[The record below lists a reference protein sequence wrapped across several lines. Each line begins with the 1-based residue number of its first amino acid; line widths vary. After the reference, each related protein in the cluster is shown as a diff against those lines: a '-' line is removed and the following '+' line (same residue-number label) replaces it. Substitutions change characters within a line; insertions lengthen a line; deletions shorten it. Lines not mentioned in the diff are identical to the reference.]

1 MKGRAVLLLASLL
14 PALLPAR
21 PQPEAGAAT
30 TTDQE
35 IAGLESILSR
45 LYNLQGRRARGQGY
59 SGHSSLAAAQGEEE
73 SGKQLTRNDPLPIS
87 SLTPYQEI
95 ICDDALTQ
103 LKKKKKLGETETIHE
118 PFANSICN
126 IIGVLN

>member
-21 PQPEAGAAT
+21 PQPEAGAAAT
-30 TTDQE
+30 TQE

-45 LYNLQGRRARGQGY
+45 LYNLQGRRAGVQGY